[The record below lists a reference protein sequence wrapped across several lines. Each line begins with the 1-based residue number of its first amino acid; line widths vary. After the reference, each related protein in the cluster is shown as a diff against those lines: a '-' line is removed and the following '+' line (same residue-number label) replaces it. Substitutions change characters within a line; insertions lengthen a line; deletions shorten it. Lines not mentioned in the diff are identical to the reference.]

1 MTKQSEAGKAPAAPV
16 FLTPD
21 DRFPASLREI
31 LLEADGCIAGGFL
44 IGATGCAHR
53 AVDALLKTEKAEGA
67 CHEARVR
74 ALGEKMPGL
83 PQLLLSVLAQLGDSA
98 ARDTARLP
106 TNTLQL
112 LLSTVKAVAYE
123 IYVIGPERAE
133 RLQHV
138 RRLLES
144 TERKAT
150 PAAETAERK
159 ATPAALA
166 AMSSAPA
173 ASGTPNG

>member
-1 MTKQSEAGKAPAAPV
+1 
-16 FLTPD
+16 
-21 DRFPASLREI
+21 
-31 LLEADGCIAGGFL
+31 
-44 IGATGCAHR
+44 
-53 AVDALLKTEKAEGA
+53 VDALLKTEKAEGA
-67 CHEARVR
+67 SHEARVR

>member
-1 MTKQSEAGKAPAAPV
+1 MTKQSEAGKAPAAPA

-21 DRFPASLREI
+21 DRLPASLKEV
-31 LLEADGCIAGGFL
+31 LLEADGCIAGGFF

-67 CHEARVR
+67 NHEARVR

-98 ARDTARLP
+98 ARDTVKLP
-106 TNTLQL
+106 ANTLQL

-123 IYVIGPERAE
+123 IYVIGPERGE

-144 TERKAT
+144 TERKAP
-150 PAAETAERK
+150 PAAETTERK

-166 AMSSAPA
+166 AMSSGPA
-173 ASGTPNG
+173 TSSPSNS

>member
-1 MTKQSEAGKAPAAPV
+1 MTKQTEAGKAPVAPA

-21 DRFPASLREI
+21 DRLPASLKEI
-31 LLEADGCIAGGFL
+31 LLEADGCITGGFL

-53 AVDALLKTEKAEGA
+53 AVDALLKTEKAEGVS
-67 CHEARVR
+67 HEARVR

-83 PQLLLSVLAQLGDSA
+83 PQLLLSVLAQLGDHA
-98 ARDTARLP
+98 ARDTAKLP
-106 TNTLQL
+106 ANTLQL

-144 TERKAT
+144 TERKPT
-150 PAAETAERK
+150 PAAEPAERK

-166 AMSSAPA
+166 AMGSAPGT
-173 ASGTPNG
+173 SGTANG